1 MNENCTIVILG
12 VTGDLAK
19 LKLIPAIYELIKS
32 KKIGKFSLIGTASSE
47 RDANMILDEVKK
59 NITEIDENIWNILK
73 NSFMYCKVNFGMP
86 EDYVNLK
93 SKIDE
98 IETKNVL
105 SGNRLFYLATLPENF
120 ESITRNLSKVGLVG
134 GAGKIQRV
142 IYEKPFGH
150 NLTSAKKINACIGTI
165 FDEKNIYR
173 ADHYLGKELV
183 ANIALLRFTN
193 RILEPLWSRRDVD
206 SVQIILDENFGIK
219 GRGKYYDSYGA
230 MKDMM
235 QSHALQILA
244 LLAMESPDRL
254 TGEHIR
260 EKKADVLKMTKI
272 TDSIFGQYEEYTNE
286 QFVKPDSK
294 TDTFFAAKLEINNS
308 RWKGVPFFIR
318 AGKNLAKKQTI
329 AHIRFKGVECLLS
342 KTCPSDNNY
351 LTIRVEP
358 NEGFAF
364 EINSKAQTGNY
375 EIQTIDLDYN
385 HDAYGPHN
393 MDAYVV
399 LIDEAL
405 RGEQSFFIGKDEM
418 EYSWKIV
425 DAVKRE
431 KLPVFSYSV
440 GGNGPKEFEAWS
452 QKNNIFWKS

>member
-1 MNENCTIVILG
+1 M
-12 VTGDLAK
+12 
-19 LKLIPAIYELIKS
+19 
-32 KKIGKFSLIGTASSE
+32 KKIGKFTLVGTASSE
-47 RDANMILDEVKK
+47 RDANAILDEAKK
-59 NITEIDENIWNILK
+59 NIANVDEQIWTIVK
-73 NSFMYCKVNFGMP
+73 NSFMYCKVNFDVP
-86 EDYVNLK
+86 EDYQNLK
-93 SKIDE
+93 NKIVE
-98 IETKNVL
+98 IETKNGL
-105 SGNRLFYLATLPENF
+105 SGNRLFYLATLPDHF
-120 ESITRNLSKVGLVG
+120 ESITYNLSKAGLVG
-134 GAGKIQRV
+134 SKEKIERV
-142 IYEKPFGH
+142 IYEKPFG
-150 NLTSAKKINACIGTI
+150 NDLASAKKINACISKI

-219 GRGKYYDSYGA
+219 NRGKYYDTAGA
-230 MKDMM
+230 LKDMM

-260 EKKADVLKMTKI
+260 QKKADVLKMTKI
-272 TDSIFGQYEEYTNE
+272 TDIIFGQYEGYKNE
-286 QFVKPDSK
+286 QYVQPDSK

-308 RWKGVPFFIR
+308 RWRGVPFYIR

-364 EINSKAQTGNY
+364 EVNSKAKTGDY
-375 EIQTIDLDYN
+375 EIQTIDLDYD
-385 HDAYGPHN
+385 HKEWGEHN

-399 LIDEAL
+399 LIEQAL
-405 RGEQSFFIGKDEM
+405 RGEQSFFIGRDEV

-425 DAVKRE
+425 DAVKKD
-431 KLPVFSYSV
+431 KLPVYQYKV
-440 GGNGPKEFEAWS
+440 GENGPKELETWS

>member
-1 MNENCTIVILG
+1 MNENCTIIIMG

-19 LKLIPAIYELIKS
+19 LKLIPAVYELLKE
-32 KKIGKFSLIGTASSE
+32 KKLGTFSLVGTAS
-47 RDANMILDEVKK
+47 RDQDAAAILDEAKK
-59 NITEIDENIWNILK
+59 NIPNIDEALWNTVK
-73 NSFMYCKVNFGMP
+73 NNFTYCKVNFDMP
-86 EDYVNLK
+86 EDYQGLK
-93 SKIDE
+93 TRIEE
-98 IETKNVL
+98 IEKKNGL
-105 SGNRLFYLATLPENF
+105 SGNRLFYLATLPEHF
-120 ESITRNLSKVGLVG
+120 ESITLNLAKVGLVDP
-134 GAGKIQRV
+134 KKMQRV
-142 IYEKPFGH
+142 IYEKPFGSD
-150 NLTSAKKINACIGTI
+150 LKSAQKINACIGKV

-219 GRGKYYDSYGA
+219 NRGKYYDAYGA
-230 MKDMM
+230 MKDIM

-260 EKKADVLKMTKI
+260 QKKADVLKMTKI
-272 TDSIFGQYEEYTNE
+272 TDVILGQYEGYLEE
-286 QFVKPDSK
+286 RFVAPNSK
-294 TDTFFAAKLEINNS
+294 TETFFAVKLEVNNA
-308 RWKGVPFFIR
+308 RWKGVPFYIR

-329 AHIRFKGVECLLS
+329 AHIRFKGVECLLA

-364 EINSKAQTGNY
+364 EINSKAMTGNY
-375 EIQTIDLDYN
+375 EIQTIDLGYD
-385 HDAYGPHN
+385 HKDWGEHN
-393 MDAYVV
+393 MDAYTV
-399 LIDEAL
+399 LIEQAL
-405 RGEQSFFIGKDEM
+405 AGEQSFFINKEEI

-425 DAVKRE
+425 DAVKKE
-431 KLPVFSYSV
+431 KLPVYQYKV
-440 GGNGPKEFEAWS
+440 GSDGPKELERWS